1 MATYYEVIVKGDDR
15 DVVPYVMGY
24 VAGSNASGIFVASE
38 TGFHLKALRD
48 RIKHHGEVQHVVCED
63 RQRAGLRKALEAA
76 SGRYGFEIACEDKI
90 ERAYF
95 HFEFNT
101 PSRKVA
107 DEIKKIL
114 GSLPAG
120 VKHTDYAPEEIVHPD
135 AKGAEVYSPA
145 HEYEF
150 HGKGVIEGDV
160 AGVID
165 VRAALKEIEFAKAD
179 EIELHH
185 A

>member
-1 MATYYEVIVKGDDR
+1 MATYYEVIVKGGDR

-24 VAGSNASGIFVASE
+24 VAGSKASGIFVASE
-38 TGFHLKALRD
+38 AGFHLKALRD
-48 RIKHHGEVQHVVCED
+48 RIKHHGDVQHIICD
-63 RQRAGLRKALEAA
+63 DAQRVGLRKAIEMAA
-76 SGRYGFEIACEDKI
+76 ERYGFAVECEDKI
-90 ERAYF
+90 ARAYF
-95 HFEFNT
+95 HFEFST

-107 DEIKKIL
+107 DDIKKVL

-120 VKHTDYAPEEIVHPD
+120 VKHTDYAPEEILHPD

-150 HGKGVIEGDV
+150 RGKGVIEGDV

-165 VRAALKEIEFAKAD
+165 VRAALKQIEFAKAD

-185 A
+185 T